1 MAKTKIQKYSVLH
14 FAFIKMEKK
23 DFVTAS
29 SASIFM
35 FKNSGSELLPTVLSA
50 AALQPSALPGD
61 LLSVTRATP
70 HLDSLSHKRLDL
82 LRPLTVQLCTWRKT
96 NTATTANNI
105 LY

>member
-1 MAKTKIQKYSVLH
+1 
-14 FAFIKMEKK
+14 MEKN
-23 DFVTAS
+23 DSVTAS
-29 SASIFM
+29 SENIFM

-50 AALQPSALPGD
+50 AALQPSAVPDD

-82 LRPLTVQLCTWRKT
+82 RPLTIQLCTWRKT
-96 NTATTANNI
+96 NTATIPNNI